1 MKKYLFA
8 LLSLPLMMFAS
19 EEEDF
24 ATLKDSYQ
32 NKDWNKVIIQTSDL
46 LKKHPDS
53 VFVKETYYFRA
64 VAYFHKDDPDL
75 ANRNLSTF
83 LEIEGSSRF
92 FKEALNYKYFIAEK
106 FENGYYG
113 HLFGVSALPRLESMW
128 DTAYQLYDEVAM
140 TLPRS
145 DIAAK
150 ATFRKAGMLRQD
162 GQFEESIEAYT
173 GLVRRFSTL
182 PLAQEAYV
190 EIAKVYKKQVK
201 DDYLDIKCY
210 KFALINQKRFLSAY
224 PSSNLK
230 VEMEEI
236 VLDIID
242 LFAEDVYKS
251 ALYFE
256 KKENV
261 TSAVMYLKDLVGKY
275 PKSKFAALASQKIM
289 TYELDSIQKIDLQ
302 EASLLIGSE

>member
-8 LLSLPLMMFAS
+8 LLSLPLLMFAS

-24 ATLKDSYQ
+24 AALKDSYQ
-32 NKDWNKVIIQTSDL
+32 NKDWNKVIIQTSEML
-46 LKKHPDS
+46 QNHPES
-53 VFVKETYYFRA
+53 VFAKETYYFRA
-64 VAYFHKDDPDL
+64 LAYFHKDDPDL

-83 LEIEGSSRF
+83 LEMEGSSRY

-173 GLVRRFSTL
+173 ALIRRFPTL
-182 PLAQEAYV
+182 PLAQESYI

-201 DDYLDIKCY
+201 DDYLDVKCY

-230 VEMEEI
+230 VQMEEI

-256 KKENV
+256 KKDNV
-261 TSAVMYLKDLVGKY
+261 TSAVMYLKSLVSQY
-275 PKSKFAALASQKIM
+275 PKSKFAVLASQKIAAF
-289 TYELDSIQKIDLQ
+289 ELESIQKVDLE